1 MSKPLVLVTE
11 PIAPGPQAWLAER
24 AEVVEAPPDSGVFAD
39 LLPRA
44 AAMVVRTYTLVNKA
58 LLDVGTNLRVI
69 GRAGVA
75 LDNFDLDVCRE
86 RGVAV
91 VHAPGAN
98 SSAVAEYVF
107 AILFDA
113 LRPRRVLTEAV
124 GLPEWS
130 RIRAELIAER
140 QLEGLTLGV
149 YGLGRIGKRVAR
161 IGGAFGMRVLYNDLL
176 EIPEGERWGA
186 EPASVD
192 RLLAESD
199 VFTVHVDDR
208 PANRD
213 LMDAGK
219 FARMKPDAVF
229 LSCARGLIVD
239 PHAMAEYLRANP
251 RAMALCDVHEPEP
264 FGADHPALGLANA
277 RLYPHI
283 AAATEIAKEN
293 MSWVVRDVWRALS
306 GETPEHRAV

>member
-1 MSKPLVLVTE
+1 MTNSLVLVTE
-11 PIAPGPQAWLAER
+11 PIAPGPQAWLGER
-24 AEVVEAPPDSGVFAD
+24 AEVVETTPDSGDFAD

-44 AAMVVRTYTLVNKA
+44 VGMVVRTYTLVNKA
-58 LLDVGTNLRVI
+58 LLDVGTNLKVI

-75 LDNFDLDVCRE
+75 LDNFDLDLCRE

-124 GLPEWS
+124 DLPEWS
-130 RIRAELIAER
+130 RIRAELIADR
-140 QLEGLTLGV
+140 QLEGMTLGI
-149 YGLGRIGKRVAR
+149 YGLGKIGKRVAR
-161 IGGAFGMRVLYNDLL
+161 IGGAFGMRVIYNDLL
-176 EIPEGERWGA
+176 EMPVEQRWGA
-186 EPASVD
+186 EPVSVD

-208 PANRD
+208 PGNRD
-213 LMDAGK
+213 LMDAEK
-219 FARMKPDAVF
+219 FAKLKTDAVF
-229 LSCARGLIVD
+229 MSCARGLIVD
-239 PHAMAEYLRANP
+239 PYAMADYLKANP
-251 RAMALCDVHEPEP
+251 RAVALCDVHEPEP
-264 FGADHPALGLANA
+264 FGKDHPALGLANA

-293 MSWVVRDVWRALS
+293 MSWVVRDVWRVLA
-306 GETPEHRAV
+306 GETPEHRVV

>member
-1 MSKPLVLVTE
+1 MSKPLIVVTE
-11 PIAPGPQAWLAER
+11 PIAEGPKAWLAER
-24 AEVVEAPPDSGVFAD
+24 GEVVEAPPESVVFAD

-44 AAMVVRTYTLVNKA
+44 DAMVVRTYTLVNKA
-58 LLDVGTNLRVI
+58 LLDVGKNLRVI

-75 LDNFDLDVCRE
+75 LDNFDLDLCRE
-86 RGVAV
+86 RGVTV

-124 GLPEWS
+124 DLPEWS

-140 QLEGLTLGV
+140 QLEGMTLGI
-149 YGLGRIGKRVAR
+149 YGLGKIGKRVAR

-176 EIPEGERWGA
+176 EMAPEVRWGA
-186 EPASVD
+186 EPVSVD

-208 PANRD
+208 PANRE
-213 LMDAGK
+213 LMDAPK
-219 FARMKPDAVF
+219 FAKMKADAVF
-229 LSCARGLIVD
+229 MSCARGLIVD
-239 PHAMAEYLRANP
+239 PHAMAGYLRANP
-251 RAMALCDVHEPEP
+251 EAMALCDVHEPEP
-264 FGADHPALGLANA
+264 FGKDHPALGLANV

-293 MSWVVRDVWRALS
+293 MSWVVRDVWRVLA